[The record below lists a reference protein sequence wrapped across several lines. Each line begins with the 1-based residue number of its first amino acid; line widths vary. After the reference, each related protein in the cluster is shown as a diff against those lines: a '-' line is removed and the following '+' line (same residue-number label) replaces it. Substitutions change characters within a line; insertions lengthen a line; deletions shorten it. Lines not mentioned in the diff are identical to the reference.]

1 MKKSVKKILTIS
13 LLIILVI
20 VLYLLAD
27 LYLVKRKCSNECV
40 DVVRSEMS
48 AFVFVTKESETNHI
62 LNIYI
67 TPSLIFNAKEKIKE
81 FSITNFEGSNGIA
94 QVILIPPS
102 YLPINTENRTFL
114 FTVDDYITQEDIR
127 GEKNSIEYEVS
138 SNSKNFNH
146 VADVGDISPYFGV
159 VVKNIGN
166 VNYKEIVDDEE
177 GFDSNKYLIYSGVA
191 LSDLTTKI
199 QFDVNIKFVNGREY
213 KKTFKGL
220 LDGEMFAESST
231 PVIELEVLE

>member
-1 MKKSVKKILTIS
+1 MKKSVKNFLIIS

-20 VLYLLAD
+20 GVYLLAD

-114 FTVDDYITQEDIR
+114 FTVDDYITQEDIK
-127 GEKNSIEYEVS
+127 GGKSSLEYEVS
-138 SNSKNFNH
+138 SSTKNFNQ
-146 VADVGDISPYFGV
+146 VADVGEISPYFGV
-159 VVKNIGN
+159 VVKNIGS
-166 VNYKEIVDDEE
+166 VNYKEIVEKE
-177 GFDSNKYLIYSGVA
+177 SGFDGSKYLEYSKLQ
-191 LSDLTTKI
+191 LSDLTTQIK
-199 QFDVNIKFVNGREY
+199 FTVNIKFEN
-213 KKTFKGL
+213 KKIYTQTFKGIL
-220 LDGEMFAESST
+220 NGELFKEQAT
-231 PVIELEVLE
+231 PIIELESVE

>member
-1 MKKSVKKILTIS
+1 MKNGVKRVLTIFF
-13 LLIILVI
+13 LIILLI
-20 VLYLLAD
+20 ALYLSAD
-27 LYLVKRKCSNECV
+27 WYLVKRRCSSECV
-40 DVVRSEMS
+40 DVVQSKMS

-67 TPSLIFNAKEKIKE
+67 TPSLVFNTKEKIKE
-81 FSITNFEGSNGIA
+81 FSITDFEGSNGIA
-94 QVILIPPS
+94 QVVPISPS
-102 YLPINTENRTFL
+102 SLPIDTKNRTFL

-199 QFDVNIKFVNGREY
+199 QFDVNIKFVNGGEY
-213 KKTFKGL
+213 KETFKGL